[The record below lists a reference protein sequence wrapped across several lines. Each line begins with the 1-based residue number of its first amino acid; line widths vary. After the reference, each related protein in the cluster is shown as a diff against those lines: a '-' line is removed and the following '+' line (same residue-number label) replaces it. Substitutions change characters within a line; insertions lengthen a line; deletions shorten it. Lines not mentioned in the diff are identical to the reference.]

1 MVNRANGTRLVTGD
15 QSGQVVV
22 WKTDSNGKLVS
33 PPVNQFYIE
42 EKVTCIII
50 QPTILSMK
58 EK

>member
-1 MVNRANGTRLVTGD
+1 VTGD